1 MINFNSLIVSDYD
14 GTIKKSDN
22 LKEMIE
28 SLYLLRL
35 LLEHKVGFMISTGRL
50 YESMA
55 KEIRDLNIPFNYLSC
70 ANGNILFDEYFHPL
84 WKEYVNPKIIQ
95 ELKPY
100 YNHILS
106 IDSHNEFGMDALNG
120 IVEYVIYLKED
131 KHVRNEIVNLL
142 LSSDTFDYCTDGES
156 KYILHIF
163 NLSSKVKTIEVIRN
177 KLNMPISDIYTIGDG
192 PNDLEMIK
200 KYNGFIVGDALGDY
214 EECALQ
220 KYESFYP
227 FIKGVQQGL
236 IKRRM

>member
-95 ELKPY
+95 ELK
-100 YNHILS
+100 
-106 IDSHNEFGMDALNG
+106 
-120 IVEYVIYLKED
+120 
-131 KHVRNEIVNLL
+131 
-142 LSSDTFDYCTDGES
+142 
-156 KYILHIF
+156 
-163 NLSSKVKTIEVIRN
+163 
-177 KLNMPISDIYTIGDG
+177 
-192 PNDLEMIK
+192 
-200 KYNGFIVGDALGDY
+200 
-214 EECALQ
+214 
-220 KYESFYP
+220 
-227 FIKGVQQGL
+227 
-236 IKRRM
+236 